1 MRTIYGRKPVLEA
14 IKSDQQIEQIN
25 LQFGLKGAV
34 IQDIIKEAR
43 RRKIKISE
51 LGNER
56 FRKIKGSEKSQGVI
70 AYISELNYLEL
81 DQLVYKHK
89 DAENSMFL
97 LLDSIQDPQ
106 NLGAI
111 LRSAECTGCN
121 GIVLTTNNSSPV
133 TETTIKT
140 SAGAVNHLDIC
151 KVTNLGTSIDYLKS
165 NGYWVTGTQLGG
177 KKTYTEV
184 DYSGKVAIVMG
195 NEEKG
200 IHRLVAEKCDNLVE
214 IPMVGK
220 IQSLNVSVATGVML
234 FEVLR
239 QRNIKSN

>member
-25 LQFGLKGAV
+25 LQYGSKGSI
-34 IQDIIKEAR
+34 IQEIIREAK
-43 RRKIKISE
+43 RRKIKVSE

-56 FRKIKGSEKSQGVI
+56 FKKLKGNERSQGVI
-70 AYISELNYLEL
+70 AFISDLNYLAL
-81 DQLVYKHK
+81 DELVYKHHGE
-89 DAENSMFL
+89 ANTLLL

-111 LRSAECTGCN
+111 LRSAECTGCD
-121 GIVLTTNNSSPV
+121 GVVLTTNNSAPIS
-133 TETTIKT
+133 ETTIKT

-151 KVTNLGTSIDYLKS
+151 KVTNLNNAIDYLKS

-177 KKTYTEV
+177 GKKYTEV

-214 IPMVGK
+214 IPMIGN

-239 QRNIKSN
+239 QRNNK